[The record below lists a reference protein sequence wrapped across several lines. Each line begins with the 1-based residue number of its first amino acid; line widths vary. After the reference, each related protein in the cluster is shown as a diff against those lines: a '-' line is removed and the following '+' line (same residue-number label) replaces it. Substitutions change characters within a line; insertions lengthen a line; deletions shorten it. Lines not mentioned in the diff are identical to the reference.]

1 MLSWPPSVRVLVS
14 TEPADMR
21 WGFDRLAARTR
32 EVLGED
38 PLSGH
43 VFVFF
48 SRWGDRVK
56 RLFWDRTGFVPYY
69 KRLEQGVF
77 HRPPTPK
84 DSRPRVELP
93 VSELMLIL
101 EGIDLAGAKRRR
113 RFSFDPSS
121 PDGPRH

>member
-77 HRPPTPK
+77 K
-84 DSRPRVELP
+84 LPRAIGEAKSVELRG
-93 VSELMLIL
+93 SELAMLL
-101 EGIDLAGAKRRR
+101 DGIDLRSIKRVQRYRQKKLEPAGTV
-113 RFSFDPSS
+113 
-121 PDGPRH
+121 